1 MIKMDTTKKA
11 IMQEGLIE
19 MEFIK
24 KQVLNMIQKDLMKK
38 EFIQKPKHLM
48 IQKDIIEADMI
59 KMVLI
64 EEGLIYLGD
73 TK

>member
-38 EFIQKPKHLM
+38 EFI
-48 IQKDIIEADMI
+48 
-59 KMVLI
+59 
-64 EEGLIYLGD
+64 
-73 TK
+73 